1 MSTDS
6 AARARLK
13 ELTDEVARRTLD
25 DTLTNKR
32 MDEIAAESEQLE
44 TQIRTYKSALRY
56 AGSASPSEWGY
67 GNTNPGDNDNAL
79 NGYGS
84 GGPWKS
90 FGLPSAPQVP
100 PPSLDVS
107 SEHVK
112 SLFDAAKASAPYR
125 VQIGTKD
132 FASSMRTKTAGAPLT
147 ESGLNAQLP
156 AIQVPGPYGQYL
168 KPYEPF
174 RLLAAIPTVA
184 MTGPSAAYLQHTTN
198 TNNATRVAEGAAKP
212 SLGPVVTE
220 NFVKPMKIAAT
231 VEASL
236 EILQDHEQFAQWLPL
251 ALQQNVINQESLY
264 LFQANAAG
272 GPTATEFNGLLATSG
287 TLAQDATGLA
297 AADAISLAYVKIRTG
312 SAFSEP
318 DLVITSPTTAAAI
331 LRTKS
336 TTGSYIFDVVRGP
349 GGLNQQN
356 EFDIFGVRTVTSTQ
370 VPDGT
375 AIVMSIQGGAAVG
388 WIRMGLELMYNPYGG
403 TTDAG
408 ADLWRTNQY
417 SWRAEERI
425 SLSVPRPSA
434 ICAVTNLP
442 TS

>member
-1 MSTDS
+1 MSPDS
-6 AARARLK
+6 AARERLK
-13 ELTDEVARRTLD
+13 ELTHEVARRTLD
-25 DTLTNKR
+25 DTLTSKR
-32 MDEIAAESEQLE
+32 MDEIEAESDQLE
-44 TQIRTYKSALRY
+44 TQIRTHKSALRF
-56 AGSASPSEWGY
+56 AGSASPAEFGIY
-67 GNTNPGDNDNAL
+67 GNPGDSDGGAY
-79 NGYGS
+79 GYGS

-90 FGLPSAPQVP
+90 FGLPPAPQVP
-100 PPSLDVS
+100 PPSLDIS
-107 SEHVK
+107 GEQIK
-112 SLFDAAKASAPYR
+112 SMFDAAKAGAPYR

-132 FASSMRTKTAGAPLT
+132 FASSMRNKAAGAPLT
-147 ESGLNAQLP
+147 ESGLNNQLP
-156 AIQVPGPYGQYL
+156 ALQITGPYGQYG

-174 RLLAAIPTVA
+174 RLLAHIPTVA

-198 TNNATRVAEGAAKP
+198 TNEATRVPEGAAKP
-212 SLGPVVTE
+212 SLGPTVLE
-220 NFVKPMKIAAT
+220 LFVKPMKIAAT
-231 VEASL
+231 VEASM
-236 EILQDHEQFAQWLPL
+236 EILQDHEAFAQWLPTE
-251 ALQQNVINQESLY
+251 LQRSVINSESLY

-272 GPTATEFNGLLATSG
+272 GPTASEFNGLLATSG

-297 AADAISLAYVKIRTG
+297 AADAISLAGVKIRNG
-312 SAFSEP
+312 SAFSEA
-318 DLVITSPTTAAAI
+318 DLVVMSPTTAAAV

-375 AIVMSIQGGAAVG
+375 AIVMSIQGGACVG

-434 ICAVTNLP
+434 ICIVTNLP